1 MRPARLHHAKRP
13 VTAKP
18 EDLFRPNNGVILSP
32 GRRENHSDMHRHP
45 HAIALTAGLLFGLIV
60 SAHSAASDPRTTLP
74 RHTASW
80 QRALAHISVPTSR
93 LADGRMKHYTE
104 HCTAVAV
111 TPGPEPLFLSA
122 WHCFEHYRSTVHPI
136 TVMSDQ
142 APTTTTLR
150 LIDSGGSMKEDWALL
165 QANQAFSNAAWIP
178 VSPAPAS
185 TGQSVTAAGFAPLEE
200 PAEADN
206 APRQL
211 KAHLTCAVIDAV
223 AHPHASDCTARQ
235 GASGGAI
242 IGWTESGSAQLL
254 GIISAGDGETVSY
267 FYPATLLIDRIQKLR

>member
-1 MRPARLHHAKRP
+1 
-13 VTAKP
+13 
-18 EDLFRPNNGVILSP
+18 
-32 GRRENHSDMHRHP
+32 
-45 HAIALTAGLLFGLIV
+45 
-60 SAHSAASDPRTTLP
+60 
-74 RHTASW
+74 
-80 QRALAHISVPTSR
+80 
-93 LADGRMKHYTE
+93 
-104 HCTAVAV
+104 
-111 TPGPEPLFLSA
+111 
-122 WHCFEHYRSTVHPI
+122 
-136 TVMSDQ
+136 
-142 APTTTTLR
+142 
-150 LIDSGGSMKEDWALL
+150 MKEDWALL
-165 QANQAFSNAAWIP
+165 QANQAFSNAAWLP

-223 AHPHASDCTARQ
+223 AHPHASDCMARQ

-242 IGWTESGSAQLL
+242 IGYTESGSAQLL